1 MSLGATAA
9 KGAAVTLS
17 LQTARFV
24 VQLSGLIVL
33 ARLLAPSDFGLIAMV
48 TAIIGVGD
56 ILRELGLVPAAI
68 QAKVLTQAQRTNLFW
83 LCSCLGLLVA
93 LLACAVSPLV
103 SMLYDDPRL
112 IEITLA
118 LSLTFVFNGLQSQFQ
133 AGLARE
139 MRFGALSV
147 TDLWAQTI
155 GLMLGIFA
163 ALLSFGYWSIVVQLL
178 SQSFSL
184 LILRII
190 AAKWTPG
197 WPNRLGKIDDQL
209 RFGKSLVLTQTL
221 VYASSNVDSLLVG
234 SRYGASELGFYNR
247 GFQILMMPLNQ
258 ILTPLTTVALPVLS
272 RVSDDTARFNN
283 YLQRAQIVVAYP
295 TVLLFSG
302 MAASAYP
309 LIEII
314 FGENWTPSAAVFQ
327 LLALGG
333 VFQAIGYVGYW
344 VFLSK
349 GLTASHFRF
358 SLISRSILISA
369 ILVGS
374 FWGPLGVAAGYSAGI
389 VLNWPLGLLWLRRVA
404 AISVRPLILGG
415 IRSVLLG
422 TICVA
427 ASTGANVALAPGDNV
442 WSVLITVVSGL
453 LFACLIVTVVPVYR
467 RDMVAILATAKLVV
481 GPKITLIQKA
491 GEKAK

>member
-197 WPNRLGKIDDQL
+197 WPNR
-209 RFGKSLVLTQTL
+209 
-221 VYASSNVDSLLVG
+221 
-234 SRYGASELGFYNR
+234 
-247 GFQILMMPLNQ
+247 
-258 ILTPLTTVALPVLS
+258 
-272 RVSDDTARFNN
+272 
-283 YLQRAQIVVAYP
+283 
-295 TVLLFSG
+295 
-302 MAASAYP
+302 
-309 LIEII
+309 
-314 FGENWTPSAAVFQ
+314 
-327 LLALGG
+327 
-333 VFQAIGYVGYW
+333 
-344 VFLSK
+344 
-349 GLTASHFRF
+349 
-358 SLISRSILISA
+358 
-369 ILVGS
+369 
-374 FWGPLGVAAGYSAGI
+374 
-389 VLNWPLGLLWLRRVA
+389 
-404 AISVRPLILGG
+404 
-415 IRSVLLG
+415 
-422 TICVA
+422 
-427 ASTGANVALAPGDNV
+427 
-442 WSVLITVVSGL
+442 
-453 LFACLIVTVVPVYR
+453 
-467 RDMVAILATAKLVV
+467 
-481 GPKITLIQKA
+481 
-491 GEKAK
+491 

>member
-1 MSLGATAA
+1 MSLGTTAA

-24 VQLSGLIVL
+24 VQLSGLVVL

-48 TAIIGVGD
+48 TALIGIGD
-56 ILRELGLVPAAI
+56 ILREFGLVPAAI
-68 QAKVLTQAQRTNLFW
+68 QAKVLSHDQKTNLFW

-93 LLACAVSPLV
+93 LLACAVAPLI
-103 SMLYDDPRL
+103 STLYNDYRL
-112 IEITLA
+112 IEITFL
-118 LSLTFVFNGLQSQFQ
+118 LSLTFLFNGLQSQFQ

-139 MRFGALSV
+139 MRFAALSIS
-147 TDLWAQTI
+147 DLFAQMI
-155 GLMLGIFA
+155 GLGLGIIA
-163 ALLSFGYWSIVVQLL
+163 ALLGFGYWSLVVQLL

-184 LILRII
+184 LILRICV
-190 AAKWTPG
+190 AKWTPG
-197 WPNRLGKIDDQL
+197 WPNKLGKIGDQL
-209 RFGKSLVLTQTL
+209 RFGKSLVLTQSL
-221 VYASSNVDSLLVG
+221 VYVSSNVDSLLVG
-234 SRYGASELGFYNR
+234 SRFGATELGFYNR

-272 RVSDDTARFNN
+272 RVSDDAARFNN

-309 LIEII
+309 LIKVV
-314 FGENWTPSAAVFQ
+314 FGENWTPSAPVFQ
-327 LLALGG
+327 ALALGG

-349 GLTASHFRF
+349 ALTASHFRF
-358 SLISRSILISA
+358 SLLSRSILVSA

-374 FWGPLGVAAGYSAGI
+374 FWGPVGVAVGYSTGI

-404 AISVRPLILGG
+404 GIRVRPLFAGG
-415 IRSVLLG
+415 LRAVLLG
-422 TICVA
+422 ATSAVA
-427 ASTGANVALAPGDNV
+427 SIGVHIAMVPGDNV
-442 WSVLITVVSGL
+442 SSILVTVGSGL
-453 LFACLIVTVVPVYR
+453 LFVCLIVTVVPIYR
-467 RDMVAILATAKLVV
+467 RDMVAILATARLVV
-481 GPKITLIQKA
+481 GPKITSLQKA
-491 GEKAK
+491 EEKAN